1 MKTGK
6 GMLIFVFLTGAM
18 LGAMQPALLYGSE
31 TGGGNPWD
39 LFVYDKPFHGT
50 KLQGPLSIYY
60 EYNFAGG
67 DFVYCG
73 DEGASYMVTM
83 YYTVRLKKQRDPTL
97 WVFEGSSQR
106 SKPCGICLQDIVAQG
121 AEINN
126 FLGDIVL
133 GNISAIPPIFPNGV
147 KEWHLTSID
156 NGQFY
161 DRGYP
166 PSRGFVADIVITV
179 KPQPQ

>member
-1 MKTGK
+1 MKKSMGV
-6 GMLIFVFLTGAM
+6 LIFLFLAGMILGTIQPAM
-18 LGAMQPALLYGSE
+18 LFAGE
-31 TGGGNPWD
+31 TGGGNIWD
-39 LFVYDKPFHGT
+39 QFVYNKRFQGT

-67 DFVYCG
+67 DFVYCNDG
-73 DEGASYMVTM
+73 NSYMVTM
-83 YYTVRLKKQRDPTL
+83 YYTVRLKKQGDPTL

-106 SKPCGICLQDIVAQG
+106 SQPCGICLQDILAQG

-126 FLGDIVL
+126 FLADIVL
-133 GNISAIPPIFPNGV
+133 GNIVAIPAIFPNGV

-166 PSRGFVADIVITV
+166 PSRGFVADIVVTA
-179 KPQPQ
+179 KPQ